1 MNRIVV
7 LRALGLGDLLTAV
20 PALRALRT
28 TYPSARI
35 RLAGPAALAPLALLT
50 GAVDEVVDTA
60 ALSPLDDAL
69 ASADLAVNLHGR
81 GPQSTQLLAA
91 TRPHRLVAFGL
102 DGRVWRA
109 TEHEARR
116 WCRLLTESGIPAD
129 PGDLD
134 LPRPPVGS
142 AAPGAVVLHPGAAS
156 ASRRW
161 PVERWAEVARVLAGD
176 GRHVVIS
183 GGPSETE
190 LAAEVVRRA
199 RLPPEAS
206 LAGRT
211 GVLALAALVA
221 DASLLIAG
229 DTGVAHLA
237 TAYRTPSVLLFGP
250 TPPAL
255 WGPPADRS
263 DHTVLWSGGTGDPH
277 GAATDPGL
285 LRITVAQVLA
295 AARPP
300 LPAQP
305 LEVHAVGHEPVAT
318 PGEPVAGEDRH

>member
-1 MNRIVV
+1 MRRILV

-20 PALRALRT
+20 PALRALRAAF
-28 TYPSARI
+28 PAARVT
-35 RLAGPAALAPLALLT
+35 LAMPAALKPLAMLT
-50 GAVDEVVDTA
+50 GAVDAVADTA
-60 ALSPLDDAL
+60 PLTRLDSALTG
-69 ASADLAVNLHGR
+69 ADLAVNLHGR
-81 GPQSTQLLAA
+81 GPESTGLLAA
-91 TRPHRLVAFGL
+91 SRPRRLIAFGL
-102 DGRVWRA
+102 NGRVWRA
-109 TEHEARR
+109 DEHEVRR
-116 WCRLLTESGIPAD
+116 WCRLLAESGIPAD
-129 PGDLD
+129 PADLD
-134 LPRPPVGS
+134 LPLPTVGS

-199 RLPPEAS
+199 GLPPEAS

-250 TPPAL
+250 TPPAG
-255 WGPPADRS
+255 WGPPANRPE
-263 DHTVLWSGGTGDPH
+263 HTVLWSGRAGDPH
-277 GAATDPGL
+277 ADAPDPGL
-285 LRITVAQVLA
+285 LHITVAQVLA

-305 LEVHAVGHEPVAT
+305 LEVHAVRHEPVAT
-318 PGEPVAGEDRH
+318 PGEPVADKDRH